1 MIFSDAHCDTITL
14 SMKKNEN
21 IFKNSYHIDIKR
33 MMESGLNHLQFFS
46 IFYDSMLVE
55 DIYQSVNQAI
65 SYFKEQVNI
74 YSNDITLCCN
84 YKDILTAF
92 SDSKI
97 SSFLTIEGGEAI
109 KDDLSLIN
117 YFYDQG
123 VRSICLTWNHK
134 NNIGSG
140 VYSDFDENITP
151 FGVDVIKR
159 MNDLGMIVDVSHL
172 SEKSFWDVIS
182 HSSQPIIA
190 SHSNSKKICP
200 HIRNLSNEQI
210 LGIKKTGGFIGI
222 NLYPCFLAINCEAG
236 ILDIIKHIEHI
247 AGIAG
252 EDILGM
258 GCDFDGVDCLPHN
271 INGIEDVNILI
282 DELFKLNYSD
292 DQIKKIT
299 GDNLLRII
307 ERIC

>member
-14 SMKKNEN
+14 SMRKNES
-21 IFKNSYHIDIKR
+21 IYKNSCHLDINR
-33 MMESGLNHLQFFS
+33 MKKTGFNHLQFFS
-46 IFYDSMLVE
+46 IFYDKMRVK
-55 DIYQSVNQAI
+55 DVHQSTNQAI
-65 SYFKEQVNI
+65 SFFKEQISYFN
-74 YSNDITLCCN
+74 NDITLCRN
-84 YKDILTAF
+84 YNDILTAF

-97 SSFLTIEGGEAI
+97 SAFLTIEGGEAI

-117 YFYDQG
+117 YFYEQG

-140 VYSDFDENITP
+140 VYSDSNENITP

-172 SEKSFWDVIS
+172 SEKSFWDIIS
-182 HSSQPIIA
+182 HSSHPIIA

-200 HIRNLSNEQI
+200 HIRNLTNEQI

-222 NLYPCFLAINCEAG
+222 NLYPCFLAINCEAE
-236 ILDIIKHIEHI
+236 ISDIIKHIEHI

-252 EDILGM
+252 EDILGF
-258 GCDFDGVDCLPHN
+258 GCDFDGVDCLPHK
-271 INGIEDVNILI
+271 INGIEDVSIIIN
-282 DELFKLNYSD
+282 ELLRLNYSD
-292 DQIKKIT
+292 NLIKKIS
-299 GDNLLRII
+299 GKNLLKTI
-307 ERIC
+307 EKIC